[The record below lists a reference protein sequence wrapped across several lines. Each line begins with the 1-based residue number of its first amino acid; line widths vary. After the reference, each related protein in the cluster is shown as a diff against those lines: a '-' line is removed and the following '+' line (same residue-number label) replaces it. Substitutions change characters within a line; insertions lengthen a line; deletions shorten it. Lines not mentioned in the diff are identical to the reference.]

1 MQVAMI
7 STFPERLR
15 NILEETGI
23 RQTDLCDK
31 AGIGKS
37 AMSQYLH
44 GAFVP
49 KQKKLSAIAEALDV
63 SESWL
68 MGYDVPRRRVAMAIA
83 EDSGERRLYEMI
95 ARDDS
100 MAGAYIP
107 KGARVVLKRF
117 DAGEKS
123 CEELGELNGEI
134 VSIVIKDG
142 REMLR
147 FIHRDG
153 DRLLVTAADT
163 KCAPQ
168 VFDVK
173 DLEDGT
179 LKILG
184 VAERVEI
191 RF

>member
-1 MQVAMI
+1 MQTSMT

-15 NILEETGI
+15 SILDETGI
-23 RQTDLCDK
+23 RQSDLCVK

-44 GAFVP
+44 GAFIP
-49 KQKKLSAIAEALDV
+49 KQAKLSAIAEALDV

-68 MGYDVPRRRVAMAIA
+68 MGYDVPRRRLAMAIV
-83 EDSGERRLYEMI
+83 EDSGERRFYEMI
-95 ARDDS
+95 ASDDS

-107 KGARVVLKRF
+107 KGARVVLKKF

-123 CEELGELNGEI
+123 CEELDGEI
-134 VSIVIKDG
+134 VSIVVRDG
-142 REMLR
+142 RAMLR
-147 FIHRDG
+147 FIHIDG

-163 KCAPQ
+163 KCTPQ
-168 VFDVK
+168 VFDTK

-179 LKILG
+179 LQILG